1 MKQTRFMQVMFSAVE
16 NSDEELAAQ
25 VAGDI
30 EAAKE
35 NGNVDTDE
43 VSYINLGEGKVMIVD
58 KGNGEATIAQMA
70 EDEADTYD
78 LIAVPDEELEKYL
91 HPEKDGVTP
100 NSKVK
105 TEKHEDHKEHMTGKD
120 VISPNM
126 SCGGLNPKAGSE
138 QRVDDTVKQC
148 SCEEEEEKEFSVKTD
163 NSTVLRIFSDQLF
176 CERLFSEV
184 IESEQTSV
192 VGNLKVEKCSD
203 EPDSIIV
210 TDINTGDQAK
220 VKFDDDNMEVTEL
233 DQKEFKNFSED
244 EQYEPLF
251 VVGIDPVENI
261 MVDAPVYTEEDGEV
275 LAKRLEEIGVEGVQV
290 FDDPD
295 KAREYASDLLGEVG
309 VNKVE
314 QLEEPETKEFSDT
327 IVYVTRYYSDV
338 TNFMIRLYSEV
349 ENEITDSQDEIED
362 AIESGEQVED
372 DEKIITPVDSETA
385 VVEDKDNGEFTK
397 VTLEDKEIN
406 LEKIDEKEASKLME
420 DLQIEEKE
428 DDDDEDKEEEKDF
441 SDVTNFMIRLY
452 SEAEDEIT
460 DSQDEIE
467 DAIESGEQVEDD
479 EKIIT
484 PVDSETAVVED
495 KDNGEF
501 TKVTLEDKEI
511 NLEKID
517 EKEASKLM
525 EDLQIEEKEDDD
537 DEDKEEEK
545 DFSDV
550 TNFIVRLFSDNEDG
564 CDCQEKVED
573 AIESGEQI
581 EDDDKVIT
589 PVDAK
594 TAVIEDK
601 DNDEFTKVT
610 IEDDELHA
618 QKITEEEAE
627 SLTED
632 LKIENN
638 EFSNL
643 TDTLC
648 KFFASVQNNES
659 EEDNENKTTS
669 KSVEVVEDKALA
681 AVQAIQE
688 ATDEAVQAIQEAK
701 ETPAPGGNEDLK
713 EARFSEVNSNS
724 SVVGT
729 LESWLSF
736 YSRKKNNY

>member
-362 AIESGEQVED
+362 AIESGEQIED
-372 DEKIITPVDSETA
+372 DNKIITPIDDKTVIVA
-385 VVEDKDNGEFTK
+385 DKDNDEFTK
-397 VTLEDKEIN
+397 VTLEDKN
-406 LEKIDEKEASKLME
+406 LE
-420 DLQIEEKE
+420 LQEIS
-428 DDDDEDKEEEKDF
+428 KEEA
-441 SDVTNFMIRLY
+441 
-452 SEAEDEIT
+452 AE
-460 DSQDEIE
+460 
-467 DAIESGEQVEDD
+467 V
-479 EKIIT
+479 
-484 PVDSETAVVED
+484 
-495 KDNGEF
+495 
-501 TKVTLEDKEI
+501 
-511 NLEKID
+511 
-517 EKEASKLM
+517 M

-632 LKIENN
+632 LKIENK

>member
-441 SDVTNFMIRLY
+441 SDVTNF
-452 SEAEDEIT
+452 
-460 DSQDEIE
+460 
-467 DAIESGEQVEDD
+467 
-479 EKIIT
+479 
-484 PVDSETAVVED
+484 
-495 KDNGEF
+495 
-501 TKVTLEDKEI
+501 
-511 NLEKID
+511 
-517 EKEASKLM
+517 
-525 EDLQIEEKEDDD
+525 
-537 DEDKEEEK
+537 
-545 DFSDV
+545 
-550 TNFIVRLFSDNEDG
+550 IVRLFSDNEDG

-632 LKIENN
+632 LKIENK